1 MVLVLEGNHQEV
13 QGVHDNQLMVER
25 LVDNLVQ
32 DPVERLVC
40 THQEDPEVEDLEVE
54 DLSCLVQDG

>member
-1 MVLVLEGNHQEV
+1 
-13 QGVHDNQLMVER
+13 MVER